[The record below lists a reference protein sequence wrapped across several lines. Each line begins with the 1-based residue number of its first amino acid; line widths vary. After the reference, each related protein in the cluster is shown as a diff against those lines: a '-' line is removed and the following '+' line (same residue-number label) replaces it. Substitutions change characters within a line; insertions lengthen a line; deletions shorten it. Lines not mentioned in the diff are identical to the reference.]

1 MTLKCRIVRGNF
13 RNLRLCYKLANNPR
27 SQVLI
32 LAGRGLWEQKF
43 RRILM
48 PLLCWRSRFDEQTRG
63 SVNGCSED
71 AFYV

>member
-27 SQVLI
+27 SQVVI

-48 PLLCWRSRFDEQTRG
+48 PASVLETPFEEQTMD
-63 SVNGCSED
+63 SVNGCDDD